1 MQKLIVSAL
10 AAVMALSASAAKKSA
25 AKLQFDASSGV
36 AGSVEMPSGKVNY
49 TAFTKLYYV
58 TNVEDTTYQYVN
70 VFVPERA
77 TQQSPIFLKTNV
89 GGYMHSA
96 PGYPSAGDATG
107 MALQRGYVVAI
118 PGSRGRS

>member
-25 AKLQFDASSGV
+25 AKLQFDASKGM
-36 AGSVEMPSGKVNY
+36 AGSVEMPSGRVNY

-70 VFVPERA
+70 VFVPEGA
-77 TQQSPIFLKTNV
+77 TQQSPIFLKTEP
-89 GGYMHSA
+89 HSSR
-96 PGYPSAGDATG
+96 PS
-107 MALQRGYVVAI
+107 
-118 PGSRGRS
+118 S